1 LTFILII
8 EQIVLS
14 KLIIGCGYVGLRLAM
29 HWSGLGE
36 EVWVTTRSEDRAAEF
51 SKLGL
56 KPIVM
61 DVTNIG
67 ADELPNAETIVFAV
81 GFDRTGPHQIHDVY
95 VDGLQNVLQR
105 CPTNLKRFIYLS
117 STGVYGQID
126 GDWVDELS
134 PCNPIRDGGK
144 ACLAAEQLLQASDSF
159 SAKTII
165 LRLAGIYGPDRL
177 PQAAALMR
185 GEPLRVAADGHLNL
199 IHVDDIVR
207 VVAKCEKIELPLT
220 LCVSD
225 GSPVVRADFYDCL
238 AKLLE
243 TPPPVF
249 AQPEQGSARADR
261 ARGSKRIRNARLIE
275 LLQPKFAFPSYR
287 EGLADIVR
295 QM

>member
-1 LTFILII
+1 M
-8 EQIVLS
+8 S
-14 KLIIGCGYVGLRLAM
+14 KLIVGCGYVGLPLAK
-29 HWSGLGE
+29 HWVSQDE
-36 EVWVTTRSEDRAAEF
+36 EVWVTTRSKDRATEF

-56 KPIVM
+56 KPLVM
-61 DVTNIG
+61 DVTNLG
-67 ADELPNAETIVFAV
+67 ETELPSVETVVFAV
-81 GFDRTGPHQIHDVY
+81 GFDRSGPHQIHEVY
-95 VDGLQNVLQR
+95 VDGLRNVMQR
-105 CPTNLKRFIYLS
+105 CPANLKRFIYLS

-126 GDWVDELS
+126 GDWVDEAS

-144 ACLAAEQLLQASDSF
+144 ACLAAEQLLQTNESLSD
-159 SAKTII
+159 KTII

-177 PQAAALMR
+177 PQAATLKR

-207 VVAKCEKIELPLT
+207 VVAKCEKVATPQT

-225 GSPVVRADFYDCL
+225 GSPVVRADFYEYL

-243 TPPPVF
+243 TAPPEF
-249 AQPEQGSARADR
+249 ALPEEGSSRAAR
-261 ARGSKRIRNARLIE
+261 ARGSKRIRNERLIE
-275 LLQPKFAFPSYR
+275 LLNPDFAFPSYR